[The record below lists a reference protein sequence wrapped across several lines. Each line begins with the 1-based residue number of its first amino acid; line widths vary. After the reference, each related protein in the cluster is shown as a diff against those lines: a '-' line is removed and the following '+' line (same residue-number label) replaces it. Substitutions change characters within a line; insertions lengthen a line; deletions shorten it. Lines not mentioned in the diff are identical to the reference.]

1 MTDLFTPLVDD
12 PAYRK
17 IANLIEQRIVARSL
31 RTGDALPSETT
42 ARRSVK
48 RFANWKSTDCWDA
61 NAARSACG
69 SLAPSPTA

>member
-31 RTGDALPSETT
+31 RTGDALPSETDL
-42 ARRSVK
+42 ARAITTGSPDAERV
-48 RFANWKSTDCWDA
+48 ADC
-61 NAARSACG
+61 RRQR
-69 SLAPSPTA
+69 